1 MALNNPRAHHGH
13 VSEYQS
19 SGIPWHQKYNS
30 GANQKVDFP
39 YVTRFVFITA
49 TTHDVSVSFDDG
61 GIAAGRFFIIPA
73 GTTSGRLELKC
84 KELHSK
90 FLLCILYLLNHK
102 IIYNLAQNRIVHHST
117 QYL

>member
-30 GANQKVDFP
+30 GSNQKVDFP

-49 TTHDVSVSFDDG
+49 TTHDVSVSFDDE

-84 KELHSK
+84 KELHFTSTGPTT
-90 FLLCILYLLNHK
+90 ILAGLTNVQAADFPDITGLPG
-102 IIYNLAQNRIVHHST
+102 IGS
-117 QYL
+117 